1 MRNEQTGSK
10 MEQEEKTEEIETKI
24 FFSNEDVVMRESR

>member
-24 FFSNEDVVMRESR
+24 IIPTRM

>member
-10 MEQEEKTEEIETKI
+10 MEQEEKTEEIETNKLI
-24 FFSNEDVVMRESR
+24 PTRMW

>member
-10 MEQEEKTEEIETKI
+10 MEEEEKTEEIETKKI
-24 FFSNEDVVMRESR
+24 IPTRM